1 MEKFLKVTLGGTPHL
16 INVNQII
23 GIDADALVI
32 KVYLNLVG
40 NTATT
45 ASEVI
50 GYQLKSTAADTNA
63 KVQEQL
69 SAFVGAM
76 ETALR
81 TSWQHPVYDITS
93 AFPYALTEVRQIED
107 EWSA

>member
-1 MEKFLKVTLGGTPHL
+1 MVKFLKVTLNGTPTL
-16 INVNQII
+16 INISQIV
-23 GIDADALVI
+23 GLDADALVI

-40 NTATT
+40 HRATQ

-50 GYQLKSTAADTNA
+50 GYQLKSTAADTNG
-63 KVQEQL
+63 KVQEQMR
-69 SAFVGAM
+69 AFVGAM
-76 ETALR
+76 ETALK